1 MGYSGLMSKHN
12 KLSIP
17 VYTALLTIAGLGA
30 ELRGFSLPWE
40 YSHLVSMKKQSKEYS
55 KDGVIDNEAN
65 KFIKDYMI
73 GSEKSKQKK
82 VA

>member
-1 MGYSGLMSKHN
+1 MSKHR

-30 ELRGFSLPWE
+30 ELRGLYLPWE
-40 YSHLVSMKKQSKEYS
+40 YSDLVSMEKQDREYS
-55 KDGVIDNEAN
+55 KNGVIDNEAN
-65 KFIKDYMI
+65 EFIKDYMI
-73 GSEKSKQKK
+73 GTEKSKQKK